1 METNLVNAKVLKRK
15 AKMMR
20 DSADTLYAKAV
31 TCRDIDDNVLDMKDA
46 LLSIF
51 TKDEVESIIYLVLIG
66 HDHENANYGGK
77 NDLDLING
85 YLKKLRTVYEGEE
98 EQCLN

>member
-20 DSADTLYAKAV
+20 DSTDSLYAKAV

-51 TKDEVESIIYLVLIG
+51 TKDEIESILDMVVNG
-66 HDHENANYGGK
+66 HPDYNAK
-77 NDLDLING
+77 DDLING
-85 YLKKLRTVYEGEE
+85 YLKKLRTIFEGEE
-98 EQCLN
+98 E

>member
-31 TCRDIDDNVLDMKDA
+31 TCRDIDDNVLDMKDV

-51 TKDEVESIIYLVLIG
+51 TKDEVGSILDMVVNG
-66 HDHENANYGGK
+66 HPDYNGK
-77 NDLDLING
+77 DDLING
-85 YLKKLRTVYEGEE
+85 YLRKLRTVFEGEIE
-98 EQCLN
+98 